1 MKRIDRMIV
10 QAFVPPFFVMFMIA
24 AFVFIM
30 QTLWIY
36 IDDIAGKGLSMLE
49 IVELLAYKCVGVVPM
64 SLPIAVLIASVMV
77 LGNSAERYELSSMK
91 SAGIS
96 LLRVMRPIMLF
107 AFGATLTSWY
117 CSNYLIPAA
126 NLKFGSRMFDI
137 TNQKPTLRLEDG
149 AFNDA
154 FEGFSI
160 FIGEK
165 GSDGRSIKNVLI
177 YDMSNHRKDMINQ
190 IVAKDGEMYSSP
202 DGKLFVMKLHDGT
215 QYVEVQPSASS
226 RSSSQPFV
234 RTSFKEWT
242 KVFDMS
248 QFEIKR
254 SDEELFKQNRSMLSI
269 GQLQVAID
277 SIGGRMNRR
286 QNAFAANMA
295 MAFYLMQDD
304 STLIGQA
311 ETPEELKV
319 QDSIRARLRNREL
332 FGDAAQPKADTSKIQ
347 ANGLKADAPKA
358 RVNIPKAAT
367 EALKKREQAQN
378 SNPQSPLGIKGNTQG
393 TVAQSDTVSR
403 LLKKNPRDTVKT
415 KELADFPTLEAYLL
429 SKPDFER
436 QRVYDRARSFARTL
450 SSQAES
456 AQRSLDSMDE
466 SKIKHIY
473 DLYMKYSIAV
483 ACFLFVF
490 IGAPMGAII
499 RKGGFGYPILV
510 SIVFFIVFII
520 LTIFC
525 RKIAE
530 AHFLPAAAAAW
541 VPSLVLFPTGVF
553 LTYKAMNDSQ
563 LLDIDRYA
571 EVIQRF
577 FKKQKNKQLKNA
589 GA

>member
-107 AFGATLTSWY
+107 AFGATLISWY

-137 TNQKPTLRLEDG
+137 TNQKPTLRLEGG

-165 GSDGRSIKNVLI
+165 GNDGRSIKNVII
-177 YDMSNHRKDMINQ
+177 YDMSNHRKDVINQ
-190 IVAKDGEMYSSP
+190 IVAKDGEMFSSP
-202 DGKLFVMKLHDGT
+202 DGKLFVMKLRDGT

-277 SIGGRMNRR
+277 SIGGRMDRR

-295 MAFYLMQDD
+295 TAFYFMQDD
-304 STLIGQA
+304 STLIVKP

-319 QDSIRARLRNREL
+319 QDSIQARLRNREL
-332 FGDAAQPKADTSKIQ
+332 LGDAKIDTTVKVVR
-347 ANGLKADAPKA
+347 PT
-358 RVNIPKAAT
+358 NIPSAAAA
-367 EALKKREQAQN
+367 ALKKRETAKN
-378 SNPQSPLGIKGNTQG
+378 RHPDSPLGIKGSAPSREV
-393 TVAQSDTVSR
+393 VAQSDTVSR
-403 LLKKNPRDTVKT
+403 MLKKNPRDTVKT
-415 KELADFPTLEAYLL
+415 RELADFPTLEAYLL

-541 VPSLVLFPTGVF
+541 VPSLVLFPTGIF

-577 FKKQKNKQLKNA
+577 FKNRKNKQLKNA

>member
-1 MKRIDRMIV
+1 M
-10 QAFVPPFFVMFMIA
+10 QAFVPPFFVMFLIA

-49 IVELLAYKCVGVVPM
+49 IVELLAYKCVAVVPM

-107 AFGATLTSWY
+107 AFGATIISWY
-117 CSNYLIPAA
+117 CSNNLIPAA

-177 YDMSNHRKDMINQ
+177 YDQSNHRKDLINQ

-215 QYVEVQPSASS
+215 QYVEVQPGASA
-226 RSSSQPFV
+226 RNNSQPFV

-254 SDEELFKQNRSMLSI
+254 SDEELFKQNRTMLSI

-277 SIGGRMNRR
+277 SIGERITRR
-286 QNAFAANMA
+286 QGAFAANMA
-295 MAFYLMQDD
+295 TAFYLMQDD
-304 STLIGQA
+304 TTLIGHA
-311 ETPEELKV
+311 ETPEELRV
-319 QDSIRARLRNREL
+319 QDSIKARLRNREL
-332 FGDAAQPKADTSKIQ
+332 SGQTKPGAQRTDRSA
-347 ANGLKADAPKA
+347 
-358 RVNIPKAAT
+358 NIPKAAQ
-367 EALKKREQAQN
+367 EALEKRQKLVNRHPE
-378 SNPQSPLGIKGNTQG
+378 SPLGIKGSASSQATA
-393 TVAQSDTVSR
+393 VQSDPVSGQ
-403 LLKKNPRDTVKT
+403 LKNPKDTVKV
-415 KELADFPTLEAYLL
+415 KELTDFPTIEAYLL
-429 SKPDFER
+429 SLEDFDR
-436 QRVYDRARSFARTL
+436 QRIYDRARSFARTL

-456 AQRSLDSMDE
+456 AQRSLDGMDE
-466 SKIKHIY
+466 SRIKHIY

-510 SIVFFIVFII
+510 SIIFFIVFII

-541 VPSLVLFPTGVF
+541 VPSLVLFPMGVF

-571 EVIQRF
+571 EAIQRF
-577 FKKQKNKQLKNA
+577 FNKRKNKQRNNA
-589 GA
+589 AA

>member
-10 QAFVPPFFVMFMIA
+10 QAFGPPFFVMFMIA

-49 IVELLAYKCVGVVPM
+49 ILELLAYKCVAVVPM

-107 AFGATLTSWY
+107 ALGATIISWY
-117 CSNYLIPAA
+117 CSNNLIPAA

-137 TNQKPTLRLEDG
+137 TNQKPTLRLEGG

-165 GSDGRSIKNVLI
+165 GNDGRSIKNVII
-177 YDMSNHRKDMINQ
+177 YDMSNHRKDVINQ
-190 IVAKDGEMYSSP
+190 IVAKDGEMFSSP
-202 DGKLFVMKLHDGT
+202 DGKLFVMKLRDGT

-226 RSSSQPFV
+226 RNSNSQPFV

-277 SIGGRMNRR
+277 SISGRMNRR

-295 MAFYLMQDD
+295 TAFYLMQAD

-319 QDSIRARLRNREL
+319 QDSIRARLRNKEL
-332 FGDAAQPKADTSKIQ
+332 FGDAGQPKADTSK
-347 ANGLKADAPKA
+347 A
-358 RVNIPKAAT
+358 RTNIPKAAA
-367 EALKKREQAQN
+367 EALKNRDNARR
-378 SNPQSPLGIKGNTQG
+378 SNPKSPLGIKGSGAARATI
-393 TVAQSDTVSR
+393 AQPDTVSR
-403 LLKKNPRDTVKT
+403 QLKNPKDTIKIKT
-415 KELADFPTLEAYLL
+415 LTDFPTLDAYLL
-429 SKPDFER
+429 SKPDTER

-450 SSQAES
+450 SSQSES

-530 AHFLPAAAAAW
+530 AHFLPAVAAAW

-577 FKKQKNKQLKNA
+577 FRNRKNKQRKNA
-589 GA
+589 GI

>member
-49 IVELLAYKCVGVVPM
+49 IVELLAYKCVAVVPM

-107 AFGATLTSWY
+107 AFGATIISWY
-117 CSNYLIPAA
+117 CSNNLIPAA

-137 TNQKPTLRLEDG
+137 TNQKPTLRLEGG
-149 AFNDA
+149 AFTDA

-177 YDMSNHRKDMINQ
+177 YDMSNHRKDVINQ
-190 IVAKDGEMYSSP
+190 IVAKEGEMYASP
-202 DGKLFVMKLHDGT
+202 DGKLFVMNLRDGT

-226 RSSSQPFV
+226 RNNDSQPFV

-277 SIGGRMNRR
+277 SISGRMDRR
-286 QNAFAANMA
+286 QNAFAANMST
-295 MAFYLMQDD
+295 AFYLMQAD

-332 FGDAAQPKADTSKIQ
+332 FGADKPDTTKTVR
-347 ANGLKADAPKA
+347 L
-358 RVNIPKAAT
+358 NIPKEAA
-367 EALKKREQAQN
+367 EALKKREQMQN
-378 SNPQSPLGIKGNTQG
+378 SNPKSPLGIKGSAAARATI
-393 TVAQSDTVSR
+393 AQPDTVSQR
-403 LLKKNPRDTVKT
+403 LKSARDTVKIKT
-415 KELADFPTLEAYLL
+415 LTDFPTLEAYLL

-450 SSQAES
+450 SSQSES

-530 AHFLPAAAAAW
+530 AHFLPAAVAAW

-577 FKKQKNKQLKNA
+577 FKNRKNKQRKDA
-589 GA
+589 GIKTSDGN

>member
-49 IVELLAYKCVGVVPM
+49 IVELLAYKCVAVVPM

-107 AFGATLTSWY
+107 AFGATIVSWY
-117 CSNYLIPAA
+117 CSNNLIPAA

-177 YDMSNHRKDMINQ
+177 YDQSNHRKDLINQ

-226 RSSSQPFV
+226 RSNSQPFV

-277 SIGGRMNRR
+277 SIGGRMDRR

-295 MAFYLMQDD
+295 TAFYMMQND
-304 STLIGQA
+304 STLIVKP

-319 QDSIRARLRNREL
+319 QDSIQARLRNREL
-332 FGDAAQPKADTSKIQ
+332 LGDAKVDTSV
-347 ANGLKADAPKA
+347 KATRP
-358 RVNIPKAAT
+358 NIPSAAL
-367 EALKKREQAQN
+367 EALKKREKALN
-378 SNPQSPLGIKGNTQG
+378 RHPESPLGIKGSAPAPPRSIA
-393 TVAQSDTVSR
+393 VQSDTVSR
-403 LLKKNPRDTVKT
+403 QLVNPKNAVKEKQLT
-415 KELADFPTLEAYLL
+415 DFPTLEAYLMAQ
-429 SKPDFER
+429 KDADR
-436 QRVYDRARSFARTL
+436 QRIYDRARSFARTL

-530 AHFLPAAAAAW
+530 AHFLPAAVAAW

-577 FKKQKNKQLKNA
+577 FNRKKIKQQKNA
-589 GA
+589 GI

>member
-10 QAFVPPFFVMFMIA
+10 EAFVPPFFVMFMIA

-36 IDDIAGKGLSMLE
+36 IDDIAGKGLSIFE
-49 IVELLAYKCVGVVPM
+49 ILELLAYKCVAVVPM

-107 AFGATLTSWY
+107 AFGATIISWY
-117 CSNYLIPAA
+117 CSNNLIPAA

-137 TNQKPTLRLEDG
+137 TNHKPTLRLEDG

-177 YDMSNHRKDMINQ
+177 YDMSNHRKDVINQ
-190 IVAKDGEMYSSP
+190 IVAKEGDMYSSP
-202 DGKLFVMKLHDGT
+202 DGKLFVMNLRDGT
-215 QYVEVQPSASS
+215 QYVEVQPSAASKNT
-226 RSSSQPFV
+226 SQPFV
-234 RTSFKEWT
+234 RTSFREWT

-269 GQLQVAID
+269 GQLKVAID
-277 SIGGRMNRR
+277 SISGRMERR
-286 QNAFAANMA
+286 QNAFAANMTT
-295 MAFYLMQDD
+295 AFYLMKAD

-319 QDSIRARLRNREL
+319 QDSIRARLRNQEL
-332 FGDAAQPKADTSKIQ
+332 DGQRPPDTAKSV
-347 ANGLKADAPKA
+347 
-358 RVNIPKAAT
+358 RRTIPKEAL
-367 EALKKREQAQN
+367 EALKKRENAQKLH
-378 SNPQSPLGIKGNTQG
+378 PESPLGIKGAGAERTPF
-393 TVAQSDTVSR
+393 AQTDTVSR
-403 LLKKNPRDTVKT
+403 LLKHPKDTILKKVPA
-415 KELADFPTLEAYLL
+415 LADFPTIDAYLR
-429 SKPDFER
+429 SKPETER
-436 QRVYDRARSFARTL
+436 QRIYDRTRSFAQTL
-450 SSQAES
+450 SNQAES

-530 AHFLPAAAAAW
+530 AHFLPAAVAAW

-577 FKKQKNKQLKNA
+577 FNKRKNKQLKNA
-589 GA
+589 AIQPSDSN

>member
-1 MKRIDRMIV
+1 MSNIFKLKRIDRMIV
-10 QAFVPPFFVMFMIA
+10 QAFVPPFFVMFLIA

-36 IDDIAGKGLSMLE
+36 IDDIAGKGLGMLE
-49 IVELLAYKCVGVVPM
+49 IVELLAYKCVSVVPM

-77 LGNSAERYELSSMK
+77 LGNSAERYELSSMT

-96 LLRVMRPIMLF
+96 LLRVMMPIMLF
-107 AFGATLTSWY
+107 ALGATLTSYY
-117 CSNYLIPAA
+117 CSNNLIPAA

-137 TNQKPTLRLEDG
+137 TNQKPTLRLDDG

-165 GSDGRSIKNVLI
+165 ASDGHRIKNVLI
-177 YDMSNHRKDMINQ
+177 YDQSSHRKDQINQ
-190 IVAKDGEMYSSP
+190 IVAEDGEMFTSP
-202 DGKLFVMKLHDGT
+202 DGRFFVMKLNNGT
-215 QYVEVQPSASS
+215 QYVEVQPGSSS
-226 RSSSQPFV
+226 RNNNQSFV

-248 QFEIKR
+248 QFEIKH

-277 SIGGRMNRR
+277 SIGGRMDRR
-286 QNAFAANMA
+286 EKTFAANVA

-304 STLIGQA
+304 SILVGNA
-311 ETPEELKV
+311 ETPEELRA
-319 QDSIRARLRNREL
+319 QDSLRARLRVREQSAKAQEDTL
-332 FGDAAQPKADTSKIQ
+332 AAKRQ
-347 ANGLKADAPKA
+347 
-358 RVNIPKAAT
+358 RNIPKVAA
-367 EALKKREQAQN
+367 EALKNQEKTKFTYPE
-378 SNPQSPLGIKGNTQG
+378 SPLGIKGSTGGRSQQNR
-393 TVAQSDTVSR
+393 ADTATASANEN
-403 LLKKNPRDTVKT
+403 LKKPT
-415 KELADFPTLEAYLL
+415 ELYDFPTLKAYFAAR
-429 SKPDFER
+429 PDSER
-436 QRVYDRARSFARTL
+436 QRVYDRARSFTRTL
-450 SSQAES
+450 LSQAES

-466 SKIKHIY
+466 SKIKHVY
-473 DLYMKYSIAV
+473 DLYMKYSIAA

-510 SIVFFIVFII
+510 SIIFFIVFII

-530 AHFLPAAAAAW
+530 AHFLPAAVAAW
-541 VPSLVLFPTGVF
+541 MPSVVLFPIGVF

-563 LLDIDRYA
+563 LLDIDRYT

-577 FKKQKNKQLKNA
+577 FRKRKNKQLANV

>member
-10 QAFVPPFFVMFMIA
+10 QAFVPPFFVMFLIA

-107 AFGATLTSWY
+107 AIGATVASYY
-117 CSNYLIPAA
+117 CSNNLIPAA

-177 YDMSNHRKDMINQ
+177 YDQSSHRKDQINQ
-190 IVAKDGEMYSSP
+190 IVAKDGEMFASP

-215 QYVEVQPSASS
+215 QYVEAQPGASS
-226 RSSSQPFV
+226 RGNSQAFV

-269 GQLQVAID
+269 GELQVAID
-277 SIGGRMNRR
+277 SITGRMDRR
-286 QNAFAANMA
+286 ANTFAANMA
-295 MAFYLMQDD
+295 TAFFLIQDD

-319 QDSIRARLRNREL
+319 QDSIRARLRIREQNARPNPDTTTKVRVNVSA
-332 FGDAAQPKADTSKIQ
+332 DAA
-347 ANGLKADAPKA
+347 
-358 RVNIPKAAT
+358 AAM
-367 EALKKREQAQN
+367 KKREQRIADTLLKTT
-378 SNPQSPLGIKGNTQG
+378 PVAKGSI
-393 TVAQSDTVSR
+393 VARGKAIQSDTVSR
-403 LLKKNPRDTVKT
+403 QLRNPKDTIKVLGLT
-415 KELADFPTLEAYLL
+415 DFPTMDAYFA

-436 QRVYDRARSFARTL
+436 QRVFDRARSFARTL
-450 SSQAES
+450 LSQAES

-466 SKIKHIY
+466 SRIKHIY
-473 DLYMKYSIAV
+473 DLYMKYSIAM

-510 SIVFFIVFII
+510 SIIFFIVFII

-541 VPSLVLFPTGVF
+541 VPSMVLFPIGVF

-571 EVIQRF
+571 EVVQRF
-577 FKKQKNKQLKNA
+577 FRKKKIKQRADA
-589 GA
+589 GI

>member
-10 QAFVPPFFVMFMIA
+10 QAFVPPFFVMFLIA

-30 QTLWIY
+30 QTLWLY

-49 IVELLAYKCVGVVPM
+49 IVELLAYKCVSVVPM

-96 LLRVMRPIMLF
+96 LLRVMRSIMLF
-107 AFGATLTSWY
+107 AMGATLVSYY
-117 CSNYLIPAA
+117 CSNSLIPAA

-165 GSDGRSIKNVLI
+165 GNDGRSIKNVLI
-177 YDMSNHRKDMINQ
+177 YDQSNHRKDQINQ
-190 IVAKDGEMYSSP
+190 IVAKEGEMYASP
-202 DGKLFVMKLHDGT
+202 DGKLFVMNLRDGT
-215 QYVEVQPSASS
+215 QYVEVQPSASA
-226 RSSSQPFV
+226 RNTSQPFV

-254 SDEELFKQNRSMLSI
+254 SDEELFKQNRTMLSI
-269 GQLQVAID
+269 GQLEVAID
-277 SIGGRMNRR
+277 SISGRIDRR
-286 QNAFAANMA
+286 ERAFAMNVAT
-295 MAFYLMQDD
+295 AFYYMQDD
-304 STLIGQA
+304 STLIGAA
-311 ETPEELKV
+311 ETPDELRT
-319 QDSIRARLRNREL
+319 QDSIRARLRMREQNMR
-332 FGDAAQPKADTSKIQ
+332 FQPDTSK
-347 ANGLKADAPKA
+347 AKALDTTPVKLKGVQSVTSEVLKQQNEEAAKQRRIVTAKTEVPLQTDFSGKLSRNPKDT
-358 RVNIPKAAT
+358 IPQ
-367 EALKKREQAQN
+367 KKLE
-378 SNPQSPLGIKGNTQG
+378 
-393 TVAQSDTVSR
+393 
-403 LLKKNPRDTVKT
+403 
-415 KELADFPTLEAYLL
+415 DFPSLQVYMDSLPE
-429 SKPDFER
+429 FER
-436 QRVYDRARSFARTL
+436 LRLQDRARSFARTL

-456 AQRSLDSMDE
+456 AKRSLDSMDE
-466 SKIKHIY
+466 AKIKHVY

-510 SIVFFIVFII
+510 SIIFFILFII

-530 AHFLPAAAAAW
+530 AHILTATMAAW
-541 VPSLVLFPTGVF
+541 TPSLVLFPIGMF

-571 EVIQRF
+571 EAIQRF
-577 FKKQKNKQLKNA
+577 FKKDKTKKRTKPS
-589 GA
+589 